1 MSIKIPQNEN
11 YSDFMSW
18 WTCVKENFTEMLDF
32 DFSSQTGQ
40 KKSLSKMLNRA
51 KLSFLNNNIMS
62 GVIDLNHLFNLVQD
76 LDFLKTNNYEFF
88 NTYKSKLISGL
99 SNNFFYLTG
108 TWFEIRIARML
119 IEAKFGFEQPDPPDF
134 EIKINGDSLGIEC
147 YAPRARVGDDIFKRV
162 SNSIRYKEREYRK
175 HPWKSN
181 HSILFIDGTW
191 LKRAEGLPE
200 INTSNL
206 LTPQFK
212 EGLIQAINKN
222 KCFEFVIVFFWGHDR
237 TKNGGSRSDSC
248 VYSPIILANP
258 ELNLFK
264 NTFLENYIERDNQIL
279 LPDLP
284 DD

>member
-11 YSDFMSW
+11 YNDFMSW

-40 KKSLSKMLNRA
+40 KRSISKLLNRA
-51 KLSFLNNNIMS
+51 KQSFLNKNNS
-62 GVIDLNHLFNLVQD
+62 GVIDLNDLFNLVQD

-119 IEAKFGFEQPDPPDF
+119 IETKFSFEQPDPPDF
-134 EIKINGDSLGIEC
+134 EIKINGNSLGIEC
-147 YAPRARVGDDIFKRV
+147 YAPRARIGDDILKRI
-162 SNSIRYKEREYRK
+162 SNSIKNKEREYKK
-175 HPWKSN
+175 HPWKSS
-181 HSILFIDGTW
+181 HTILFIDGTW
-191 LKRAEGLPE
+191 LKRAEGSFE

-206 LTPQFK
+206 LTSQFR

-222 KCFEFVIVFFWGHDR
+222 KCFEFVIVFFFGHDR
-237 TKNGGSRSDSC
+237 TKNGGSRSYSC
-248 VYSPIILANP
+248 VYSPTTITNL
-258 ELNLFK
+258 ELSQFK
-264 NTFLENYIERDNQIL
+264 NTFLENYIEGDNQIL